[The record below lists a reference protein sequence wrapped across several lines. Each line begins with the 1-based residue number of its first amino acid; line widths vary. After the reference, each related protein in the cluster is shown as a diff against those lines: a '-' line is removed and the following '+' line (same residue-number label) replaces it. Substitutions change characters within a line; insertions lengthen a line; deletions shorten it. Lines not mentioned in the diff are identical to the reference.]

1 MNKRIISAA
10 LIACMGLGAA
20 AQTPYW
26 QDKDVVSVNG
36 NSQRTEVIFHPTREA
51 ALTSTFEGG
60 ANYLSLNGTW
70 KFRYFDSHRQIPEN
84 IEKTTAGEAAS
95 WDDIKVPGNWE
106 RQGFGTAIY
115 SNTEYDF
122 APSNPCPPQLPE
134 DVPAGVYSRSF
145 TVPADWDGRAV
156 YLNVCGAKSGVYVY
170 VNGKEVGYSEDSK
183 SLVRYNITDYL
194 QKGENSLVIKIY
206 RYSTGSYLECQDFW
220 RISGIERD
228 VYLSSEKQDKGFDF
242 EVVSTLDDTYTDGIF
257 SLILTLADNTKA
269 DFSYELLDA
278 KGQVVLQG
286 AREGAVNGD
295 KFDGVVKG
303 AELWSAEHPNL
314 YTLVMNLDGEYTRF
328 SVGFR
333 RFEICDSEEKDPQG
347 KPYRVFLVNG
357 RPIKFKGV
365 NTQEHD
371 QHTGHYITRE
381 SVIRDLELMHRHNIN
396 AIRTSHYPLPRFYYE
411 LCDSLGFYVYSEA
424 NLESHGMGYDLTRT
438 MGNNREW
445 YTAHIYRILNVYM
458 RTRNFPCVAIF
469 SLGNEGGNGY
479 NFYRAFEELERR
491 EEGKMNRPVCYERAE
506 WEWNTDMI
514 VPQYP
519 SAEWF
524 RRQGENAPDRPVVPS
539 EYAHAMGN
547 STGSLDLQWSYI
559 YKYPNL
565 QGGFIW
571 DWVDQGLAEKD
582 ENGRLYWTYGG
593 DYGKNMPSDGNFCCN
608 GIINPDR
615 DPHPAMVEV
624 KKVYQ
629 NIVVSAEDITKG
641 EFRILNRHY
650 FTDMTPYE
658 LRYAVMADGKAV
670 KTGKLRFKTA
680 PQESET
686 FTIALP
692 KMAADKYYTI
702 DFETVSINGDE
713 LMPAGW
719 VVANDQIELQQPKR
733 TDYQAKAGKFTV
745 EENGEQIVVISGKNK
760 IVYDRKAAALVS
772 YSVNGRELLAD
783 GFGIRPNFWRAPN
796 DNDYGNGWPKRTQ
809 MWKEASNSYTASAE
823 IEQKDGCVVLNLDYK
838 LSNNHPFR
846 ISYTFYANGILDVKA
861 GLKGV
866 AAEKPVE
873 LPRMGLR
880 MRLPVGTGDFTYFG
894 RGPEENYWD
903 RNTGTDMGLY
913 KSNAEAE
920 YYPYVRPQ
928 ENGHHTDCHWISIGG
943 FTAVA
948 ADKMEFNALRNSVE
962 DFDSEEAVNRDYQWL
977 NNSPDEVHD
986 EAEAKDVFRRQTHI
1000 NDIAPRDYVE
1010 LCIDYRQSGV
1020 GGYDSWGQRA
1030 EDHRT
1035 LWSNCDYELHFTLV
1049 PQSVMP
1055 AAKAAKYNY

>member
-1 MNKRIISAA
+1 MGFGASAQ
-10 LIACMGLGAA
+10 L
-20 AQTPYW
+20 PYW

-36 NSQRTEVIFHPTREA
+36 NSQRTEVVFHPTREA
-51 ALTSTFEGG
+51 ALKSSFEGSD
-60 ANYLSLNGTW
+60 NYLSLNGVW
-70 KFRYFDSHRQIPEN
+70 KFRYFGSHKQIPVAVEN
-84 IEKTTAGEAAS
+84 TTAAEAAA

-122 APSNPCPPQLPE
+122 APVNPCPPQLPE
-134 DVPAGVYSRSF
+134 DVPAGVYCRTF
-145 TVPADWDGRAV
+145 NVPADWDGRAV

-170 VNGKEVGYSEDSK
+170 VNGKEVGYGEDSK
-183 SLVRYNITDYL
+183 SLIRYNITDYL
-194 QKGENSLVIKIY
+194 QKGDNSLVLKIY

-242 EVVSTLDDTYTDGIF
+242 EVVSNLDDTYTDGVF
-257 SLILTLADNTKA
+257 GLTLTLADGQKA
-269 DFSYELLDA
+269 DFSYELLDSE
-278 KGQVVLQG
+278 GNVVL
-286 AREGAVNGD
+286 EGAKKDAVDGD
-295 KFDGVVKG
+295 KLEGVVKG
-303 AELWSAEHPNL
+303 AKVWSSEHPDL

-333 RFEICDSEEKDPQG
+333 RLEIKG
-347 KPYRVFLVNG
+347 NLFLVNG
-357 RPIKFKGV
+357 KPIKFKGV

-371 QHTGHYITRE
+371 QYTGHYITRE
-381 SVIRDLELMHRHNIN
+381 SVIRDLELMRRHNIN

-438 MGNNREW
+438 MGNRPDW
-445 YTAHIYRILNVYM
+445 YAAHLDRILNVYM

-479 NFYRAFEELERR
+479 NYYRAYEELVAR
-491 EEGKMNRPVCYERAE
+491 EKGKMNRPVCYERAE

-524 RRQGENAPDRPVVPS
+524 RRQGENPPTRPVVPS

-559 YKYPNL
+559 YKYPHL

-571 DWVDQGLAEKD
+571 DWVDQGLAETD
-582 ENGRLYWTYGG
+582 ENGRFFWAYGG

-615 DPHPAMVEV
+615 NPHPAMAEV

-629 NIVVSAEDITKG
+629 NIVVSAENPEKG
-641 EFRILNRHY
+641 EFRILNRQY
-650 FTDMTPYE
+650 FTDLAPYE

-670 KTGKLRFKTA
+670 KTGTLRFKTA
-680 PQESET
+680 PQESEV

-692 KMAADKYYTI
+692 KMAADKYYTV
-702 DFETVSINGDE
+702 DFETISIKGDK

-719 VVANDQIELQQPKR
+719 VVANDQVVLQKAER
-733 TDYQAKAGKFTV
+733 AVYTASKGVFSVDDNADRIVVKAGKNELT
-745 EENGEQIVVISGKNK
+745 
-760 IVYDRKAAALVS
+760 YDKSSAAVTS
-772 YSVNGRELLAD
+772 YKVRGVELLAD

-809 MWKEASNSYTASAE
+809 MWKEAGRNYTADADVTVGE
-823 IEQKDGCVVLNLDYK
+823 TDVVLNIDYK
-838 LSNNHPFR
+838 LSNGHPYS
-846 ISYTFYANGILDVKA
+846 ITYTFYANGILDIKA
-861 GLKGV
+861 DLKGV
-866 AAEKPVE
+866 PAEKPVE

-880 MRLPVGTGDFTYFG
+880 MRLPVGAGDFTYFG

-903 RNTGTDMGLY
+903 RNTGTDIGLY
-913 KSNAEAE
+913 KSNAEKE

-928 ENGHHTDCHWISIGG
+928 ENGHHTDCSWISIGG

-948 ADKMEFNALRNSVE
+948 EDVMEFNALRNSVE
-962 DFDSEEAVNRDYQWL
+962 DFDTQEAVNRDYQWL
-977 NNSPDEVHD
+977 NNSPDEIHD
-986 EAEAKDVFRRQTHI
+986 EASAKDVKMRQTHI
-1000 NDIAPRDYVE
+1000 NDITPRDYIE
-1010 LCIDYRQSGV
+1010 LCIDHRQSGV
-1020 GGYDSWGQRA
+1020 GGYDSWGQIA
-1030 EDHRT
+1030 EDFRT
-1035 LWSNCDYELHFTLV
+1035 LWSNEDYTLHFTLV
-1049 PQSVMP
+1049 PQAVMS
-1055 AAKAAKYNY
+1055 ASKASKYTF

>member
-1 MNKRIISAA
+1 MYRKLISTTVLAA
-10 LIACMGLGAA
+10 IGFGAS
-20 AQTPYW
+20 AQLPYW

-36 NSQRTEVIFHPTREA
+36 NSRRTEVVFHPTREA
-51 ALTSTFEGG
+51 ALKSTFEGSD
-60 ANYLSLNGTW
+60 NYLSLNGVW
-70 KFRYFDSHRQIPEN
+70 KFRYFDSHKQIPES
-84 IEKTTAGEAAS
+84 IEKVTAAETS
-95 WDDIKVPGNWE
+95 VWDDIKVPGNWE

-134 DVPAGVYSRSF
+134 NVPAGVYNRTF
-145 TVPADWDGRAV
+145 NVPADWDGRAV

-170 VNGKEVGYSEDSK
+170 VNGKEVGYGEDSK
-183 SLVRYNITDYL
+183 SLIRYNITDYI
-194 QKGENSLVIKIY
+194 QKGDNSLVLKIY

-242 EVVSTLDDTYTDGIF
+242 EVVSNLDDTYTDGIF
-257 SLILTLADNTKA
+257 KLALTLADGQKA
-269 DFSYELLDA
+269 DFSYELLDSE
-278 KGQVVLQG
+278 GNVVLEG
-286 AREGAVNGD
+286 AKECAVNGD
-295 KFDGVVKG
+295 ELEGIVKN
-303 AELWSAEHPNL
+303 AKVWSSEHPNL

-333 RFEICDSEEKDPQG
+333 RLEIKG
-347 KPYRVFLVNG
+347 NLFLVNG
-357 RPIKFKGV
+357 KPIKFKGV

-371 QHTGHYITRE
+371 QYTGHYITRE
-381 SVIRDLELMHRHNIN
+381 SVIKDLELMRRHNIN

-424 NLESHGMGYDLTRT
+424 NLETHGMGYDLTRT
-438 MGNNREW
+438 MGNRPDW
-445 YTAHIYRILNVYM
+445 YAAHIDRILNVYM

-479 NFYRAFEELERR
+479 NFYRAYEELVSR
-491 EEGKMNRPVCYERAE
+491 EKGKMNRPVCYERAE

-524 RRQGENAPDRPVVPS
+524 RRQGENPPTRPVVPS

-559 YKYPNL
+559 YKYPHL

-571 DWVDQGLAEKD
+571 DWVDQGLADTD
-582 ENGRLYWTYGG
+582 ENGRFFWAYGG

-608 GIINPDR
+608 GIVNPDR
-615 DPHPAMVEV
+615 NPHPAMAEV

-629 NIVVSAEDITKG
+629 NIVVSAENPEKG
-641 EFRILNRHY
+641 EFRILNRQY
-650 FTDMTPYE
+650 FTDLAPYE

-670 KTGKLRFKTA
+670 KTGALRFKTA

-686 FTIALP
+686 FMITLP

-702 DFETVSINGDE
+702 DFETISINGDE

-719 VVANDQIELQQPKR
+719 VVANDQVVLQKAEKSEYAASKATFSVDEDAER
-733 TDYQAKAGKFTV
+733 IIIKAGKN
-745 EENGEQIVVISGKNK
+745 EL
-760 IVYDRKAAALVS
+760 VYDKAAAVVAS
-772 YSVNGRELLAD
+772 YKIKGAVLLAD

-809 MWKEASNSYTASAE
+809 MWKDAGRNYTAEANVTVGE
-823 IEQKDGCVVLNLDYK
+823 TNVVLNIDYK
-838 LSNNHPFR
+838 LSNGHPYS
-846 ISYTFYANGILDVKA
+846 ITYTFYANGILDVKA
-861 GLKGV
+861 QLKVV

-903 RNTGTDMGLY
+903 RNTGTDIGLY
-913 KSNAEAE
+913 KSNVEKE

-928 ENGHHTDCHWISIGG
+928 ENGHHTDCRWISIAG

-948 ADKMEFNALRNSVE
+948 EDVMEFNALRNSVE
-962 DFDSEEAVNRDYQWL
+962 DFDTQEAVNRDYQWL
-977 NNSPDEVHD
+977 NNSPDEIHD
-986 EAEAKDVFRRQTHI
+986 EAEAKDVKMRQTHI
-1000 NDIAPRDYVE
+1000 NDITPRDYIE
-1010 LCIDYRQSGV
+1010 LCIDSRQSGV
-1020 GGYDSWGQRA
+1020 GGYDSWGQVA
-1030 EDHRT
+1030 EDFRT
-1035 LWSNCDYELHFTLV
+1035 LWSNEDYTLHFTLV
-1049 PQSVMP
+1049 PQTVMS
-1055 AAKAAKYNY
+1055 ASKASKYKF